1 MGNRDKTGGERNKRE
16 EKVIRGRDVV
26 EKGIRRGDSRE
37 KEERGYKNKKGEKE
51 RKQVMRESKQKE
63 KRRVRTL
70 EKTKEGGVKGRRG
83 EQQEERGENGGLRR
97 EG

>member
-1 MGNRDKTGGERNKRE
+1 MGNRDKTDGERNKRE

-37 KEERGYKNKKGEKE
+37 KEERGDKNKKGEKG
-51 RKQVMRESKQKE
+51 RKQVMRESQSRKK
-63 KRRVRTL
+63 
-70 EKTKEGGVKGRRG
+70 
-83 EQQEERGENGGLRR
+83 R